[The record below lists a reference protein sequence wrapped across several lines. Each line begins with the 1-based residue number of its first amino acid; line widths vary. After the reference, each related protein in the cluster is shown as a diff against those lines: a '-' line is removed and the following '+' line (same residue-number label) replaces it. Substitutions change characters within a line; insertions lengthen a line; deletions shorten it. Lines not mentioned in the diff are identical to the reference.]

1 MKKVRLRSVSAF
13 LIAASLLAACS
24 KKDGDNTVNP
34 PEVTKEKF
42 VISGTAATAE
52 QDKNY
57 LFVSDLLNSGSINLQ
72 GNGYETN
79 GSTLHIQNNKAFSF
93 KYNRGNDGF
102 TEVFQLDNTGKLK
115 VASSFSVKS
124 VNVFLPFKDP
134 KYLLAYNIGRSLTT
148 SGTAYWIDTET
159 NKVAKDKAFNQ
170 NVITYKGK
178 QIDNYYAF
186 IYGFFEFG
194 NYIYAVYAPTF
205 GATGTQVPLD
215 YRNIAFVSVF
225 DKEMNFV
232 KTISD
237 DRMPYIGR
245 YYTGIGLGQA
255 DNGDIYAFSNG
266 DVEST
271 NNHSAFLKIKNN
283 EFDKDYYFDVEAI
296 AGKRIHYGKYLGNNE
311 FVLMMIDRNDE
322 KAASEGCKLAIVNVV
337 NKTFTWISGISA
349 KINYQD
355 YDFPLFAQKGK
366 AYIAL
371 SENESLSVIYEIDPA
386 TKSAKRGLEL
396 KGIKEI
402 TGLGYLAQ
410 PK

>member
-24 KKDGDNTVNP
+24 KNDSGNTVNP
-34 PEVTKEKF
+34 PEAAKEKF

-148 SGTAYWIDTET
+148 SGTAYWIDTDA

-170 NVITYKGK
+170 NMITYKGK

-194 NYIYAVYAPTF
+194 DYIYAVYAPTF
-205 GATGTQVPLD
+205 GEKGTQVPLD
-215 YRNIAFVSVF
+215 YRNVAFVSVF

-283 EFDKDYYFDVEAI
+283 EFDKDYYYDVEAV

-311 FVLMMIDRNDE
+311 FVLMMVDRNDE

-337 NKTFTWISGISA
+337 NKTFTWVSGISA

-386 TKSAKRGLEL
+386 AKSAKRGLEL

-402 TGLGYLAQ
+402 TGLGYLQQ